1 MCEAEEDRE
10 GPSLCEASNGTFKE
24 CANCVLLRDE
34 KRQLNNQV
42 KSLRGKLIEKRNEL
56 TKIMTKLDGRH
67 CECVHV
73 KI

>member
-10 GPSLCEASNGTFKE
+10 GPSSCEASNGTFKE

-56 TKIMTKLDGRH
+56 T
-67 CECVHV
+67 
-73 KI
+73 

>member
-10 GPSLCEASNGTFKE
+10 GQSSCEASNGTFKE

-56 TKIMTKLDGRH
+56 TDYDETGCRH